1 MKSSYLSVI
10 TLVLS
15 LYFTRT
21 AATKSRKLDSLSDSE
36 CRWNGDLLMDCSF
49 TGKSDIPMAIPQ
61 TVTTVDLS
69 YNSIRALSVS
79 NMKKEDWTIKHLNL
93 SNNRISELTF
103 CSFMCFP
110 SLETLNLNDNE
121 IHSVSLVLQRHS
133 SLLGK
138 CPRKGF
144 RNVFTSLKVLS
155 IQRNHLNATPGGL
168 WKLKSL
174 QNLDLS
180 SNAISQIDLTDFQN
194 CLQLEKLYLQN
205 NKISKI
211 HPDAFKDLN
220 KLQIVNLSTN
230 AMTTIL
236 PMMFIALTLPHL
248 DADLSNNRWQCDCNT
263 SVFQNF
269 ISESW
274 REKWNSICSE
284 SISAPGLSFLSLE
297 WLDLNCKMH
306 MEDLI
311 SLKKVTVPLGAT
323 TLLDC
328 DSDRPWVLE
337 DNETYWWTP
346 YNRISK
352 NIQIPHI
359 SLNQMKK
366 LVINKAE
373 RPLEGLYVCF
383 STSGRKKHIIYE
395 ISVKQ
400 ERSPRWVR
408 KTREIL
414 ASTREA
420 TTSQDLTLAVC
431 LSVIITFLCAFCLG
445 AFTRPYIDCLWRQ
458 RCLTKSSVSEN
469 AYSNEGFYDDAGIT
483 GNPKPLSESRHQDV
497 CSMSVYET
505 TESPDLY
512 CAIDAGTPRANQ
524 VWEDQEQRRSRAV
537 PADRKRNENMLPEN
551 HDACSIGSEDMNVVY
566 NDVISVKREHIDGK
580 DTLREL
586 ARDNSFHEDSRR
598 ASSIDKSLQK
608 DIGSFQSHSPELDL
622 THSREMT
629 FPSPPK
635 AMHPKALGSFG
646 ESGEIDEVAHW
657 PSEVRGAQEEFP
669 KEMQLSSHLH
679 PPNTQQ
685 QTLSRNNSGPQY
697 EVNENRTILSDDP
710 RDFNHSS
717 PLPNWENVLDV
728 DHPQHNLTPSSF
740 SDHQNTKNINNED
753 ILTDNSYDSDEGS
766 LFTLSSTDSEYDW
779 SNIQEQPH
787 GERDHVATW
796 PSMEENCIIKGSS
809 DRMDNIQ
816 SESPEDNAS
825 IQKTFE
831 KCENEK
837 KEHSEN
843 IVSRPDINLSEI
855 DLPPYQISS
864 SSETRT
870 QEYLPNSLASSPVSV
885 EIPGTFIYDHVLT
898 LGPEPSEWHHSC
910 EKQEQ
915 VPIVNFSPQQTPL
928 VYPGVPSDSENS
940 EFKEMDTQIHKYDSS
955 MQISDIV
962 KKETL
967 PEINPE
973 EKMKSSQQSF
983 EGNDM
988 ELNVIDSIDQK
999 KDLLFPSLDSGFTWI
1014 TNQAKS
1020 PQSSVP
1026 SDEHSFQSE
1035 RDEELFEA
1043 YTKKQVPL
1051 QQQKLAN
1058 KDKTSLLRIQKDF
1071 SDNHWRQYS
1080 EEDMLELDKNYPNF
1094 CTNEPQLQSLIDPSA
1109 GSDGNSDPQ
1118 IDNIREEE
1126 N

>member
-1 MKSSYLSVI
+1 MKSSYLNVI
-10 TLVLS
+10 TVALS
-15 LYFTRT
+15 LYFTRI
-21 AATKSRKLDSLSDSE
+21 AATTSRKLDSRSHSE

-49 TGKSDIPMAIPQ
+49 TGKSDMPMAIPQ

-79 NMKKEDWTIKHLNL
+79 NTEKEDWTIKHLNL

-103 CSFMCFP
+103 SSFMCFP
-110 SLETLNLNDNE
+110 SLEMLNLNDNE
-121 IHSVSLVLQRHS
+121 IHSISLVLQRHS

-138 CPRKGF
+138 CPSKGF

-248 DADLSNNRWQCDCNT
+248 DADLSNNQWQCDCNT

-274 REKWNSICSE
+274 RKKWNSICSE

-311 SLKKVTVPLGAT
+311 SFKKVAIPHGAT

-328 DSDRPWVLE
+328 DSDQPWVLG

-346 YNRISK
+346 YNRMSE
-352 NIQIPHI
+352 NTQIPHI

-383 STSGRKKHIIYE
+383 STSGRKKHVIYE

-400 ERSPRWVR
+400 ERSPKWVR
-408 KTREIL
+408 KAREIL
-414 ASTREA
+414 SSTREKE
-420 TTSQDLTLAVC
+420 TTPQDLTLAVC

-445 AFTRPYIDCLWRQ
+445 AFARPYIDRLWQQ
-458 RCLTKSSVSEN
+458 RCQTKSSVSEN
-469 AYSNEGFYDDAGIT
+469 AYSNEGFYDDVGIT
-483 GNPKPLSESRHQDV
+483 GNPKPLPESRHQDA
-497 CSMSVYET
+497 CSMSIYET

-512 CAIDAGTPRANQ
+512 SDIDVGTPRANK
-524 VWEDQEQRRSRAV
+524 VWKDQEQRRSRAV
-537 PADRKRNENMLPEN
+537 PADRKRNENILPKN

-566 NDVISVKREHIDGK
+566 SDVISVKREHIDGK
-580 DTLREL
+580 DILREL
-586 ARDNSFHEDSRR
+586 AKDNSFHEDSRR

-608 DIGSFQSHSPELDL
+608 DVGSFQSHSPELDL
-622 THSREMT
+622 TYSREMI
-629 FPSPPK
+629 FPSPQMSMCPK
-635 AMHPKALGSFG
+635 AQSFR
-646 ESGEIDEVAHW
+646 ESVEIDEVAHL
-657 PSEVRGAQEEFP
+657 PSEVRGAQKEFP

-679 PPNTQQ
+679 PPNIQQ
-685 QTLSRNNSGPQY
+685 QTLSRSNSGSQY
-697 EVNENRTILSDDP
+697 EVNENGTVLSDDP
-710 RDFNHSS
+710 RDFNHPSL
-717 PLPNWENVLDV
+717 LPNWENVLDV

-753 ILTDNSYDSDEGS
+753 ILTDNSYESDEGS

-779 SNIQEQPH
+779 KNIQEQPH
-787 GERDHVATW
+787 SERDQVATW

-809 DRMDNIQ
+809 NRMDNIQ

-825 IQKTFE
+825 IQKTLE
-831 KCENEK
+831 KCETEK

-843 IVSRPDINLSEI
+843 IISRPDINLSET
-855 DLPPYQISS
+855 DLPTYQMSS
-864 SSETRT
+864 SSKTRT
-870 QEYLPNSLASSPVSV
+870 QEYSPSSLASSPVSV

-898 LGPEPSEWHHSC
+898 RGPEPSEWHHSW
-910 EKQEQ
+910 EKQER
-915 VPIVNFSPQQTPL
+915 VPIANFSPQQTPFG
-928 VYPGVPSDSENS
+928 YPGIPSDSENS
-940 EFKEMDTQIHKYDSS
+940 DFKEMDTQIHEYDTH
-955 MQISDIV
+955 MQIADTIR
-962 KKETL
+962 KETL

-983 EGNDM
+983 EGNDI
-988 ELNVIDSIDQK
+988 ELNVIDSIDRK
-999 KDLLFPSLDSGFTWI
+999 KDLLFPSMDSGSTWI
-1014 TNQAKS
+1014 TIQAQS
-1020 PQSSVP
+1020 PQSVAS

-1035 RDEELFEA
+1035 RQEEHFEA

-1051 QQQKLAN
+1051 QQQKLTN

-1071 SDNHWRQYS
+1071 SDNHWGQYS

-1094 CTNEPQLQSLIDPSA
+1094 CTNEPQLQRLIDPSV

-1118 IDNIREEE
+1118 NDNKREEG